1 MAIIEHTEDTKWYKI
16 WMKKY
21 SLIPLLEVSTE
32 TPSNNLGIVFR
43 NGNKYK
49 FP

>member
-21 SLIPLLEVSTE
+21 SLILLEVSTE